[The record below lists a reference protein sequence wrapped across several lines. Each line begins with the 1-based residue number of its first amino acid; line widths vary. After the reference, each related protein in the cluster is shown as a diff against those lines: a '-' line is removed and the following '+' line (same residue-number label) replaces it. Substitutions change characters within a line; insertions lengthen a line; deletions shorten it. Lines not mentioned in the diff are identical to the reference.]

1 MEKPIIVEQQDRV
14 VVVTLNRPAAR
25 NALNS
30 EIMHALAAELGPLD
44 RDPGVGCFVLKGSEK
59 AFAAGADIKEMAD
72 NLSPICSARIFLPPG
87 IALHLFARRRS
98 PPSRVTRSAAA
109 VSSR

>member
-44 RDPGVGCFVLKGSEK
+44 RDPAS
-59 AFAAGADIKEMAD
+59 
-72 NLSPICSARIFLPPG
+72 
-87 IALHLFARRRS
+87 
-98 PPSRVTRSAAA
+98 A
-109 VSSR
+109 VSC